1 MRDRLIQAAS
11 CPSAS
16 TLTPSRGRS
25 RNFGHVVEQF
35 CTQIDTSG
43 GSTETDVNEL
53 AAMPTG
59 WSSTIAQTAITPH
72 GKQPKTRRSP
82 TSSR

>member
-1 MRDRLIQAAS
+1 MGGRAT
-11 CPSAS
+11 SATS
-16 TLTPSRGRS
+16 SNS
-25 RNFGHVVEQF
+25 SA
-35 CTQIDTSG
+35 TQIDTSG